1 MIDFPL
7 SGVTTYWWLPIVV
20 ALVVSAFTS
29 LGGLSGAFI
38 LLPFQ
43 VSVLHFTGPAVSPTN
58 LVFNIIAI
66 PSGVYRFWREKR
78 MVWPLAWV
86 IILGTLPG
94 VFLGAIIRIEYL
106 PDPTAFKLFAGMVL
120 WYIGLRLLQDIY
132 KNKTAEPPPKGPLE
146 ISASRLTLQS
156 VTFTYNNN
164 QYRASTPGLFILSLA
179 VGIVG
184 GIYGIGGGAIIA
196 PFLVAVFGLPVHTIA
211 GAALLGTF
219 FTSIAGVCFY
229 ALIATTYA
237 ETGLAIAPDWF
248 LGTMFGIGGAV
259 GIYIGARIQKFIPAK
274 AIKIILTVCL
284 FFIAAKYIID
294 YFID

>member
-20 ALVVSAFTS
+20 ALIVSAFTS

-132 KNKTAEPPPKGPLE
+132 KNKTAEPPPRGPLE

-229 ALIATTYA
+229 ALIATAYSG
-237 ETGLAIAPDWF
+237 TGLAIAPDWF

-259 GIYIGARIQKFIPAK
+259 GIYIGARIQKFVPAK